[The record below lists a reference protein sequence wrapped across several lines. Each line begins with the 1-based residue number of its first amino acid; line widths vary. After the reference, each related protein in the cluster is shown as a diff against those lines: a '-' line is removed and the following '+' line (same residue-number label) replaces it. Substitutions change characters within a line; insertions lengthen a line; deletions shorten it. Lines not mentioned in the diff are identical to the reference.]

1 MIKKKSLIIGIIFI
15 LGICVVIYIQDLKK
29 YPYCY
34 AESSDGKW
42 RLYGYIVY
50 EGGDWT
56 GDLYYEGNKTG
67 DIGVIDVKINY
78 NGDAQKYGGKI
89 KPRVNGKGDAITKD
103 RFINE
108 NKEKYYLV
116 WEFGGVDIPEV
127 ILKINWMEGKT
138 SKSAVLK
145 PEIRYGGPTIRK
157 IWSYF
162 K

>member
-56 GDLYYEGNKTG
+56 GDLYYEWNKTG

-89 KPRVNGKGDAITKD
+89 KPRVNGKGDSITKD

>member
-1 MIKKKSLIIGIIFI
+1 M
-15 LGICVVIYIQDLKK
+15 
-29 YPYCY
+29 
-34 AESSDGKW
+34 
-42 RLYGYIVY
+42 YGYIVY

-89 KPRVNGKGDAITKD
+89 KPRVNGKGDSITKD